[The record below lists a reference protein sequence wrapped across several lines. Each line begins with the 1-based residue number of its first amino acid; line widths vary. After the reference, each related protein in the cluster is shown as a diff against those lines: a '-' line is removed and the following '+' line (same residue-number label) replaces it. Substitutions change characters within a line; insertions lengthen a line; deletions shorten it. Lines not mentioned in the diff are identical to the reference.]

1 MNADHTA
8 PHFTVHKCVQG
19 PSKGEFLS
27 LLNTQDEALR
37 GCGLARLPAQERKLG
52 PESKSVESD
61 QRDGAVTD
69 GP

>member
-1 MNADHTA
+1 MLTT
-8 PHFTVHKCVQG
+8 FIQCFQG

-27 LLNTQDEALR
+27 LLNTQDETRR
-37 GCGLARLPAQERKLG
+37 GCDLARLPAQERKLG

-61 QRDGAVTD
+61 QLSGDVMD